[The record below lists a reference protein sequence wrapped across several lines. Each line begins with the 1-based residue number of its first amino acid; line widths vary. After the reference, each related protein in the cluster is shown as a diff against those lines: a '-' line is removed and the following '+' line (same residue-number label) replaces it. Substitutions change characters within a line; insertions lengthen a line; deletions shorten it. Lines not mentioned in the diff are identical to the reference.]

1 MEDTTIQP
9 DLRILQRDYDIGPA
23 ERLVVGGIAVG
34 GEARIDESSL
44 VVVDEV
50 GFLRPVGGEP
60 VRCNGDNNGEKT
72 FDDEDPALWAMSVPF
87 HSPEVLR

>member
-34 GEARIDESSL
+34 GKARIDESPL
-44 VVVDEV
+44 ILADKIRL
-50 GFLRPVGGEP
+50 LRPVGSEP
-60 VRCNGDNNGEKT
+60 VRCDGD
-72 FDDEDPALWAMSVPF
+72 DDCQ
-87 HSPEVLR
+87 